1 MSNIRSEL
9 IEKSTTFLKHLQIQ
23 GRKIFIAFLLGFI
36 GTIFSLRLYIWDY
49 FETMMRSNMPEN
61 ISSEVSII
69 TKTPFEVFLTQVK
82 IGLIVGILLT
92 IPVIFYVIYNEYID
106 RDIFDISKVPNYVLA
121 ITLGFGIS
129 MFSIGLIYSY
139 NVFFPIIFD
148 FLATVTVETG
158 VVPSYSI
165 SSWTVF
171 IILLSISFGIA
182 AQIPILLPVLIV
194 YDVVSYNTI
203 KDGWRYWVVGTVTLG
218 AFLSPPD
225 PISQMLWAIPLI
237 LLYVLSLIISRVILQ
252 LRYGKIP
259 DEKRNKNSDSETN
272 ASGDSQTTDN
282 SNNDNNSYFDDLD
295 IQIPDAGESLISEY
309 YIYFDVILSTLKSNI
324 FIIGSIFIISL
335 FVSFY
340 LLFSVATEAVLEQF
354 RMSINNGE
362 TLNIITLHPVELIFF
377 QAKLSIIISIIIT
390 SLSSL
395 IVIWPQLIKDRLT
408 KISTE
413 QISIYLFS
421 VILIFL
427 LTVIGSYIYVIPE
440 LIQLLI
446 YDAMRINAI
455 ISYQINSF
463 FWMIVKISVIF
474 GIFVSLYYS
483 IIVGYLTD
491 IVPYKYMMNNW
502 RNVVFF
508 IYLIS
513 ILITP
518 SGILKAFIISIP
530 ISISY
535 LMAIATIYMLE

>member
-106 RDIFDISKVPNYVLA
+106 RDIFDISKVPNYVLT

-282 SNNDNNSYFDDLD
+282 SNNDNNSYFDDLE

-413 QISIYLFS
+413 QILIYLFS
-421 VILIFL
+421 VIMIFL

>member
-1 MSNIRSEL
+1 MSDIRSEL
-9 IEKSTTFLKHLQIQ
+9 FEKITTFLKRLQIQ
-23 GRKIFIAFLLGFI
+23 GRKIFIAFLFGFI

-92 IPVIFYVIYNEYID
+92 IPVISYVIYNEYID
-106 RDIFDISKVPNYVLA
+106 RDIFDISKVPNYVLG
-121 ITLGFGIS
+121 ITLGFGIT

-171 IILLSISFGIA
+171 IIILSISFGIA

-194 YDVVSYNTI
+194 YNVVSYNTI
-203 KDGWRYWVVGTVTLG
+203 KEGWRYWIVATVTLG

-252 LRYGKIP
+252 LRYGEIP
-259 DEKRNKNSDSETN
+259 SEQTSENGDTNTGTNEQTSENDDSD
-272 ASGDSQTTDN
+272 
-282 SNNDNNSYFDDLD
+282 SYFDDLE
-295 IQIPDAGESLISEY
+295 IQIPDAGESLISDY
-309 YIYFDVILSTLKSNI
+309 YIYFDVILSTLRSNI
-324 FIIGSIFIISL
+324 FIIGSIFILSL

-354 RMSINNGE
+354 RMSIENGE

-377 QAKLSIIISIIIT
+377 QAKLSIIVSIIIT

-395 IVIWPQLIKDRLT
+395 VVIWPQLIKDRLT
-408 KISTE
+408 KISTQ
-413 QISIYLFS
+413 QISIYLVS
-421 VILIFL
+421 VIVIFL

-463 FWMIVKISVIF
+463 FWLIVKISVVF

-491 IVPYKYMMNNW
+491 IIPYKYTMDNW

-535 LMAIATIYMLE
+535 LMAIATIYILESN

>member
-1 MSNIRSEL
+1 MSDIRSEL
-9 IEKSTTFLKHLQIQ
+9 FEKITTFLKRLQIQ
-23 GRKIFIAFLLGFI
+23 GRKIFIAFLFGFI

-92 IPVIFYVIYNEYID
+92 IPVISYVIYNEYID
-106 RDIFDISKVPNYVLA
+106 RDIFDISKVPNYVLG
-121 ITLGFGIS
+121 ITLGFGIT

-171 IILLSISFGIA
+171 IIILSISFGIA

-194 YDVVSYNTI
+194 YNVVSYNTI
-203 KDGWRYWVVGTVTLG
+203 KEGWRYWIVATVTLG

-252 LRYGKIP
+252 LRYGEIP
-259 DEKRNKNSDSETN
+259 SEQTSENGDTNTGTNEQTSENDDSD
-272 ASGDSQTTDN
+272 
-282 SNNDNNSYFDDLD
+282 SYFDDLE
-295 IQIPDAGESLISEY
+295 IQIPDAGESLISDY
-309 YIYFDVILSTLKSNI
+309 YIYFDVILSTLRSNI
-324 FIIGSIFIISL
+324 FIIGSIFILSL

-354 RMSINNGE
+354 RMSIENGE

-377 QAKLSIIISIIIT
+377 QAKLSIIVSIIIT

-395 IVIWPQLIKDRLT
+395 VVIWPQLIKDRLT
-408 KISTE
+408 KISTQ
-413 QISIYLFS
+413 QISIYLVS
-421 VILIFL
+421 VISIFL

-463 FWMIVKISVIF
+463 FWLIVKISVVF

-491 IVPYKYMMNNW
+491 IIPYKYTMDNW

-535 LMAIATIYMLE
+535 LMAVATIYILESN

>member
-1 MSNIRSEL
+1 MTDIRSEL
-9 IEKSTTFLKHLQIQ
+9 IQKSTTFLKRLQIQ
-23 GRKIFIAFLLGFI
+23 GRKIFVAFLIGFI

-49 FETMMRSNMPEN
+49 FETMMRSNMPKN
-61 ISSEVSII
+61 ISSEVAII

-82 IGLIVGILLT
+82 IGLIIGVLLI
-92 IPVIFYVIYNEYID
+92 IPVVFYVIYNEYVD
-106 RDIFDISKVPNYVLA
+106 RDILDISKVPNYVIAL
-121 ITLGFGIS
+121 TLGFGFS

-139 NVFFPIIFD
+139 NIFFPIIFD

-194 YDVVSYNTI
+194 YDVISYNTV
-203 KDGWRYWVVGTVTLG
+203 KNGWRYWVVGTVTIG

-259 DEKRNKNSDSETN
+259 DEKQDK
-272 ASGDSQTTDN
+272 SGDTNTGSNDQTTDN
-282 SNNDNNSYFDDLD
+282 SNDNSYFDDLE
-295 IQIPDAGESLISEY
+295 IQVPDAGQSLISDY
-309 YIYFDVILSTLKSNI
+309 YIYFDVISSTLKNNV

-340 LLFSVATEAVLEQF
+340 LLFTVATEAIIEQF
-354 RMSINNGE
+354 RMSIDNVG
-362 TLNIITLHPVELIFF
+362 TLNIIALHPVELIFF
-377 QAKLSIIISIIIT
+377 QAKLSIIISIVVT
-390 SLSSL
+390 LLSSL
-395 IVIWPQLIKDRLT
+395 VVVWPQLIKDRLT

-413 QISIYLFS
+413 QVSIYLAS
-421 VILIFL
+421 VIFIFL
-427 LTVIGSYIYVIPE
+427 LTVIGSYIYVIPD

-446 YDAMRINAI
+446 YDSMRIDAI
-455 ISYQINSF
+455 ISYRINSF
-463 FWMIVKISVIF
+463 FWMVVKISVIF

-483 IIVGYLTD
+483 IIVGYLTN
-491 IVPYKYMMNNW
+491 IIPYNYMINNW

-535 LMAIATIYMLE
+535 LMAIASIYILESN